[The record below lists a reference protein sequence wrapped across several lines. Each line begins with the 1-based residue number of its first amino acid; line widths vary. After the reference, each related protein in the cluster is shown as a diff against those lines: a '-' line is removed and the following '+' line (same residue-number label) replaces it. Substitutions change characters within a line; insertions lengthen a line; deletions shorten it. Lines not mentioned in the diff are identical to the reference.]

1 MMISV
6 YDIVENTVGN
16 GEYADYHYFLLFPKC
31 FQKTFSIGS
40 LKIELCGEEFIYGA
54 VYNFVA
60 C

>member
-40 LKIELCGEEFIYGA
+40 LKVGI
-54 VYNFVA
+54 VW
-60 C
+60 